1 MASFPLSISSA
12 AEMEAPRRGP
22 GMDAS
27 SNSLP
32 FWDAPGQ
39 LAQSIAAILL
49 SRLPYSVNCKRDRG
63 GSGARSPLG
72 ASGSICGSSSRQYS
86 SGAGSGTSA
95 PILFPFCHPFT
106 GDNHRQELSSAPS
119 AIRSLP
125 TSVRVDGLGLG
136 VNGGG
141 PAFVG
146 QVFSMCDPSG
156 TGLMAVTTHFDIPF
170 LSRRMPE
177 WIKKMLAVFKEKD
190 NNGPVFR
197 FFMDL
202 GDAVSYV
209 KKLNVP
215 TGMVGAC
222 RLDVAYEHFK
232 EKPQTFQF
240 VPNKKQVKAANK
252 LLKDISQRNGKRKV
266 DGVPVFTAQNLN
278 IAIATSNGIKW
289 YGHMKNVNVV
299 LLDVLFRYTP
309 YFFDKRLLDNI
320 LETSIDQHFHALIR
334 NRHMQRRRDVLDD
347 NMAAE
352 VFDDN
357 GESLFDPPEV
367 QELLDEMGHPGI
379 PLSVVSKAAEI
390 QLLDV
395 VDKVL
400 LGNKWLRKA
409 TGIQPKF
416 PYLVDSFEDRSA
428 ASFLK
433 VTEPASSAADS
444 QCGDSG
450 RPDSQL
456 CAVTK
461 GAQGCQ
467 KDKRLSNHFRS
478 SIGGWFPNPWLRPPR
493 KEKGPDHQID
503 SDKRLSEPNGRFNS
517 KAPNPLLPK
526 ITMVGI
532 STSEGGQVSKA
543 SLKKTMEDLT
553 RELEQSNQGA
563 SKLNEDKD
571 PLFVANVGDY
581 SSITRMSSR

>member
-1 MASFPLSISSA
+1 MASSPVALPSP
-12 AEMEAPRRGP
+12 ELEPHGP
-22 GMDAS
+22 GPFLDATGQWMHSMAANLRSRFPHPFNCMRDGS
-27 SNSLP
+27 SV
-32 FWDAPGQ
+32 F
-39 LAQSIAAILL
+39 
-49 SRLPYSVNCKRDRG
+49 
-63 GSGARSPLG
+63 GS
-72 ASGSICGSSSRQYS
+72 SGLVCGPSSSRCS
-86 SGAGSGTSA
+86 SGASA
-95 PILFPFCHPFT
+95 SVSVPVLFPFCSPFSSENRRR
-106 GDNHRQELSSAPS
+106 DLSSASS
-119 AIRSLP
+119 AVRNLS

-136 VNGGG
+136 SKAGG

-156 TGLMAVTTHFDIPF
+156 TGLMAVTTHFGIPF
-170 LSRRMPE
+170 LSKRTPE
-177 WIKKMLAVFKEKD
+177 WIKKMFAVFTEKD
-190 NNGPVFR
+190 NPGPVFR

-209 KKLNVP
+209 KKLNIP

-232 EKPQTFQF
+232 EKPNMFQF

-252 LLKDISQRNGKRKV
+252 LLEDTPQKRGKRKV

-289 YGHMKNVNVV
+289 Y
-299 LLDVLFRYTP
+299 TP

-320 LETSIDQHFHALIR
+320 LEASVDQHFHALIR
-334 NRHMQRRRDVLDD
+334 NRHLQRRRDVLDD
-347 NMAAE
+347 NVGAE

-367 QELLDEMGHPGI
+367 QELLDEMGPPGI
-379 PLSVVSKAAEI
+379 PLSVVSKTAEI
-390 QLLDV
+390 QFLDV

-416 PYLVDSFEDRSA
+416 PYVVDSFEERSA

-433 VTEPASSAADS
+433 VTESASSAGNS
-444 QCGDSG
+444 ECGDDRQPDTQLCASECALSKCAQSSQNDQKLNNRFHFPMSSWFSNPWSRLSGKEG
-450 RPDSQL
+450 RPD
-456 CAVTK
+456 
-461 GAQGCQ
+461 
-467 KDKRLSNHFRS
+467 
-478 SIGGWFPNPWLRPPR
+478 
-493 KEKGPDHQID
+493 DHMD
-503 SDKRLSEPNGRFNS
+503 SDKRVS
-517 KAPNPLLPK
+517 KLDGELVSKKPNPLLPK

-543 SLKKTMEDLT
+543 SLKKTMEELT
-553 RELEQSNQGA
+553 RELEQSNQGV

-581 SSITRMSSR
+581 STITRMSSR